1 LTSKKKKTKKE
12 FRVKVG
18 EIYLAE
24 SFAGP
29 KVYKKIV
36 SIDEEEKGWYTAVLV
51 RQKDID
57 ALRDGSVPYP
67 KNATP
72 ANIKPGTLFKFS
84 IIKKIK
90 GFIPEVKEKPKE
102 KINTSK
108 KEKKR
113 KKFRSPSE
121 IIGHVKKTK

>member
-1 LTSKKKKTKKE
+1 MTSKKKKTKKE

-29 KVYKKIV
+29 EVYKKIV
-36 SIDEEEKGWYTAVLV
+36 SVDEEEKGWYTAVLV

-67 KNATP
+67 KNTTP

-90 GFIPEVKEKPKE
+90 DFIPEVKKKSKK
-102 KINTSK
+102 KITVSK
-108 KEKKR
+108 KEKAR

-121 IIGHVKKTK
+121 IIGRVKKTK

>member
-1 LTSKKKKTKKE
+1 MTSSRKKTKKQL
-12 FRVKVG
+12 RVKIG

-29 KVYKKIV
+29 EVYKKIV

-57 ALRDGSVPYP
+57 ALREGCVPYP

-72 ANIKPGTLFKFS
+72 ENIKPGTLFKFS
-84 IIKKIK
+84 IIRKIND
-90 GFIPEVKEKPKE
+90 FIPEVKKKSKE
-102 KINTSK
+102 KITTSK

-121 IIGHVKKTK
+121 IIGRVKKTK

>member
-36 SIDEEEKGWYTAVLV
+36 SVDEEEKGWYTAILV

-57 ALRDGSVPYP
+57 ALREGCVPYP
-67 KNATP
+67 KGATP

-84 IIKKIK
+84 IIKKIND
-90 GFIPEVKEKPKE
+90 FIPESVDKSREKLISQKN
-102 KINTSK
+102 K
-108 KEKKR
+108 KKR

-121 IIGHVKKTK
+121 IIGHVKKPK